1 MPTIRSKPK
10 NRKTLRVW
18 LPEAVHDALTIWVNE
33 RDQTIQGTVR
43 RMVEAGIEYEGP
55 EVPAE
60 PVESGRSVDRGAAYG
75 QQPNVYPTTPQ
86 WNSAPVVREPP
97 KTMSGEEA
105 DAQYLANR
113 RKGYDPGKSRRVMGA
128 TPRDWVAPEP
138 LTARRTHPLWNT
150 EEQFVNWYCRGES
163 VDSARQRASD
173 DPDWAPP
180 AIKPEWEA
188 ARLVMAQ
195 NEEPL

>member
-1 MPTIRSKPK
+1 M
-10 NRKTLRVW
+10 NVW
-18 LPEAVHDALTIWVNE
+18 VPLPVHDALTAWLNE

-43 RMVEAGIEYEGP
+43 RLLEAEIEYGGP
-55 EVPAE
+55 PPVP
-60 PVESGRSVDRGAAYG
+60 ESGKNPAAATAVTT
-75 QQPNVYPTTPQ
+75 QRPDAYPTTPQ
-86 WNSAPVVREPP
+86 WNSAPMVREAP

-128 TPRDWVAPEP
+128 TPKDWVAPEP

-173 DPDWAPP
+173 DPDWEPP

-195 NEEPL
+195 SEESL